1 MIYSMTGYGRG
12 KADIDCGA
20 IMTEIRTVNHRFI
33 DFSIKLPNGMNQ
45 YQSFVE
51 KIVRTKIRRGRVYIK
66 LSLDSNF
73 VARHSGINKT
83 LLKGFYREI
92 NEFASAEGIPGE
104 VDIATLLS
112 FPDAF
117 GSTEPGIPCG
127 KIKKAVKESVDK
139 ALDECVR
146 MREKEGSILQGD
158 MDRNLKKIGK
168 SIDGIKKIAPE
179 AIKKVFSRSKKR
191 IKKMLSGSKIDEKR
205 WLTEIAIMS
214 DKADFSEELVRLD
227 SHVVQFGHELEKGG
241 QVAKKLT
248 FILQEIHREV
258 TTMGNK
264 ASDTKIIN
272 KCMNIKEYTERIRE
286 QVQNLE

>member
-1 MIYSMTGYGRG
+1 MTGYGRG

-20 IMTEIRTVNHRFI
+20 MITEIRTVNHRFI

-45 YQSFVE
+45 HQNFIE
-51 KIVRTKIRRGRVYIK
+51 KIVRTKIKRGRIYIK
-66 LSLDSNF
+66 LSLDSNY
-73 VARHSGINKT
+73 VARHSGINKS
-83 LLKGFYREI
+83 LLKELYREI
-92 NEFASAEGIPGE
+92 SEFASAEGIPGK

-117 GSTEPGIPCG
+117 GSTESGIACG

-139 ALDECVR
+139 ALDECVQ
-146 MREKEGSILQGD
+146 MREKEGEILLRD
-158 MDRNLKKIGK
+158 MDRNLSKIGK
-168 SIDGIKKIAPE
+168 SIEGIKKIAPE

-191 IKKMLSGSKIDEKR
+191 VKDMLSGSKIDEKR
-205 WLTEIAIMS
+205 WMTEVAIVS

-241 QVAKKLT
+241 QIAKKLT

-258 TTMGNK
+258 TTLGNK

-272 KCMNIKEYTERIRE
+272 KCLHIKEYTERIRE

>member
-20 IMTEIRTVNHRFI
+20 MITEIRTVNHRFI

-45 YQSFVE
+45 HQNFIE
-51 KIVRTKIRRGRVYIK
+51 KIVRTKIKRGRIYIK
-66 LSLDSNF
+66 LSLDSNY
-73 VARHSGINKT
+73 VARHSGINKS
-83 LLKGFYREI
+83 LLKELYREI
-92 NEFASAEGIPGE
+92 SEFASAEGIPGK

-117 GSTEPGIPCG
+117 GSTESGIACG

-139 ALDECVR
+139 ALDECVQ
-146 MREKEGSILQGD
+146 MREKEGKILQKD
-158 MDRNLKKIGK
+158 MDRNLSKIGK
-168 SIDGIKKIAPE
+168 SIEGIKKIAPE
-179 AIKKVFSRSKKR
+179 AIKKVFSRSKNRVKD
-191 IKKMLSGSKIDEKR
+191 MLSGSKMDEKR
-205 WLTEIAIMS
+205 WMTEVAIVS

-241 QVAKKLT
+241 QIAKKLT

-258 TTMGNK
+258 TTLGNK

-272 KCMNIKEYTERIRE
+272 KCLHIKEYTERIRE